1 MSNYH
6 LPLKNFLKKHQCL
19 QTAVVLPCDL
29 GFVKAIKNALFML
42 IAFRD
47 VTLRR
52 NTGKQLVGRR
62 GLGKTDAIRP
72 FLRI

>member
-6 LPLKNFLKKHQCL
+6 LPLKNFVKNISVYKQQLFFHATL
-19 QTAVVLPCDL
+19 ALS
-29 GFVKAIKNALFML
+29 KAIKNALFML

-72 FLRI
+72 FLRV